1 MIDST
6 GNNDWVAYSLEL
18 SRTRMTFA
26 FSLDGLRWIC
36 LERRDHDRCK
46 VVPWSLPNVLPQHFT
61 LASSNLRSHLI
72 SAARVVVVKDASSSS
87 RGVWWYVVTGLLSLD
102 LLFVSIV
109 IELIFIATA
118 VLGSIAG
125 VVIGVSLG
133 SVIIIRAV
141 VISI

>member
-1 MIDST
+1 M
-6 GNNDWVAYSLEL
+6 
-18 SRTRMTFA
+18 
-26 FSLDGLRWIC
+26 
-36 LERRDHDRCK
+36 
-46 VVPWSLPNVLPQHFT
+46 PWSLPNVLPQHFT

-72 SAARVVVVKDASSSS
+72 SAARVVVKDASSSS
-87 RGVWWYVVTGLLSLD
+87 RGVGWYAVTGLLYLD

-133 SVIIIRAV
+133 SVFIVGAV